1 MTTNHLKL
9 LEFFISWM
17 EKNINNGEL
26 SINQPDSFLHV
37 VNEGFLVL
45 PVVLTHFLNNY
56 ADSSHINNK
65 ESLKSL
71 ILSSIFSLTTSN
83 SLLWKYDVIG
93 NRLYSCFELEGL
105 LIKDIGSN
113 LKLKKAI
120 PMSNKYLFIEMG

>member
-1 MTTNHLKL
+1 
-9 LEFFISWM
+9 M
-17 EKNINNGEL
+17 EKNVDNGEL

-65 ESLKSL
+65 ESLKCL
-71 ILSSIFSLTTSN
+71 ILSSVFSLTKSR

-93 NRLYSCFELEGL
+93 NRLYENFELEGL
-105 LIKDIGSN
+105 LIKNIGSN
-113 LKLKKAI
+113 LKLQKTM
-120 PMSNKYLFIEMG
+120 PMSNKYLFIEMRK